1 MKINGSSQK
10 KRFSQK
16 ELVPMENGTKR
27 TGSNVPGKEVK
38 KMKAIDNKELILA
51 LEDLEKEK
59 GIKKEYLLES
69 IESALVT
76 AYKRNFDALENVK
89 VVMDKQTGAT
99 YVYSIKEVVERAN
112 DPVQEISLDE
122 AKKINK
128 SIQIGDNVEIEIV
141 PKNFGRIAAQTAK
154 QVIVQKIR
162 EAEREILYNDYSDKK
177 GEIVSG
183 PIQKAERG
191 IVVMDL
197 GKLEGV
203 MPLKEQVPTENY
215 NVNDKIKAY
224 VVDVEKGE
232 KGAPQVIVSRSHPD
246 FVRKLLE
253 FEIPEIYEGLIE
265 IKSVSRDPGKRSKV
279 AVYSQDP
286 NIDPVGSCV
295 GQRGI
300 RIQNVINELHGEK
313 IDVIE
318 WNPDISIYIAAALL
332 PAKIMAVDSKE
343 DEKFAQVIVP
353 DDQLSLA
360 IGKAGQNA
368 RLAAKLT
375 NWKIDIKSE
384 SQFRQMLQ
392 EKAASENKENDENED
407 SSEETQNNEE

>member
-1 MKINGSSQK
+1 
-10 KRFSQK
+10 
-16 ELVPMENGTKR
+16 
-27 TGSNVPGKEVK
+27 
-38 KMKAIDNKELILA
+38 MKAIDNKELILA

-59 GIKKEYLLES
+59 GIKKEYVLES
-69 IESALVT
+69 IETALVT

-203 MPLKEQVPTENY
+203 MPLKEQIPTENY

-232 KGAPQVIVSRSHPD
+232 KG
-246 FVRKLLE
+246 
-253 FEIPEIYEGLIE
+253 
-265 IKSVSRDPGKRSKV
+265 
-279 AVYSQDP
+279 
-286 NIDPVGSCV
+286 
-295 GQRGI
+295 
-300 RIQNVINELHGEK
+300 GEK
-313 IDVIE
+313 LKASAGNSGIF
-318 WNPDISIYIAAALL
+318 WALL
-332 PAKIMAVDSKE
+332 LFVGIPLPGTGAWTGSLIASVLEMDRKKTFLAVLAGVFMASIIMMLISFGVVAKV
-343 DEKFAQVIVP
+343 V
-353 DDQLSLA
+353 
-360 IGKAGQNA
+360 G
-368 RLAAKLT
+368 
-375 NWKIDIKSE
+375 
-384 SQFRQMLQ
+384 
-392 EKAASENKENDENED
+392 
-407 SSEETQNNEE
+407 